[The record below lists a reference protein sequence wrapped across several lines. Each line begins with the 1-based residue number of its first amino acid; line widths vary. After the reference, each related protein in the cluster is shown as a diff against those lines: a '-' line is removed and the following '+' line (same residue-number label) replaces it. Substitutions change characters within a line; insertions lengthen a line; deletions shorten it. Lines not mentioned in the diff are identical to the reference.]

1 MGNVTRCQNCG
12 MEQVLGA
19 QFCPSCGQSLSGVQA
34 MPDPFQ
40 NAGDTRRLI
49 VHRIGILSY
58 AKVSTVFAAIVGIPI
73 LLISLVVLLF
83 IGDGTGFGLALLFG
97 ILYTLGH
104 LVMVIIFIL
113 VLNFALQFVG
123 GVELDVS

>member
-1 MGNVTRCQNCG
+1 MR
-12 MEQVLGA
+12 
-19 QFCPSCGQSLSGVQA
+19 
-34 MPDPFQ
+34 
-40 NAGDTRRLI
+40 
-49 VHRIGILSY
+49 RIGILSY

-83 IGDGTGFGLALLFG
+83 MGDGTGFGLALLFG

-113 VLNFALQFVG
+113 VLNFALQLVG
-123 GVELDVS
+123 GIELDVS